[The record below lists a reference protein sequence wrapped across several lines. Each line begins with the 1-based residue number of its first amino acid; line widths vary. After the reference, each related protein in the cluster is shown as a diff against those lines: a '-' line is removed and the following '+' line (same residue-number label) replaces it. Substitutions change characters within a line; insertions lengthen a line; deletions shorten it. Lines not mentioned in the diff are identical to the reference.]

1 MRGRGASADFRTSAQ
16 RRISLST
23 AGTAGGR
30 GPTGGKVVALT
41 DLARLVGARGR
52 IGRQIDRAQL
62 RDPAA
67 QHPHRPGQPIRSAIT
82 VAGMPG
88 HEPANP
94 GSAAPPHRPPSPA
107 GTGRYCGGPS
117 LARALF
123 TVFFEHP
130 SIAIATCAGIVGQ
143 DLRAERGTIQPWS
156 ICFRCVGM
164 AGVRKSWIRAV
175 QLDSDG
181 VGDGCRVG
189 VEAVQGGGASVGE
202 PTQSDVPDA
211 GHGGRGRSNRWP
223 ARMWHTFGSVPGLP
237 EGDQSKR
244 EVFRLPRTTPPG
256 SMNYVGL
263 RAFGRRILS

>member
-88 HEPANP
+88 HEPATSRIR
-94 GSAAPPHRPPSPA
+94 GSTASTAVSRGHRPVLRWPVAGQSAVHGVLRTPQHRDRYVRRNRQTGPA
-107 GTGRYCGGPS
+107 GRTRNHPAMVNLLPMCGYGGHS
-117 LARALF
+117 
-123 TVFFEHP
+123 E
-130 SIAIATCAGIVGQ
+130 
-143 DLRAERGTIQPWS
+143 E
-156 ICFRCVGM
+156 
-164 AGVRKSWIRAV
+164 
-175 QLDSDG
+175 LDSS
-181 VGDGCRVG
+181 R
-189 VEAVQGGGASVGE
+189 
-202 PTQSDVPDA
+202 PA
-211 GHGGRGRSNRWP
+211 GLGRRR
-223 ARMWHTFGSVPGLP
+223 R
-237 EGDQSKR
+237 
-244 EVFRLPRTTPPG
+244 RLPRRWGSRPG
-256 SMNYVGL
+256 WPSPG
-263 RAFGRRILS
+263 G